1 MSWWSGRF
9 NSLWLAS
16 SRGIHQ
22 FYTYTNRIW
31 CVTFVFCWNK
41 MFAQIGVRSHCLDKN
56 HLTRWV
62 TRCWS
67 LAMQYTLNQ
76 IYAYVDGVSSKAL
89 NGQLRD
95 LVFSS
100 VNERYIFQKGLAFR
114 TTVSCLV
121 IERYPPKY
129 SQFHWFL
136 DPLLDNSQHLL

>member
-1 MSWWSGRF
+1 
-9 NSLWLAS
+9 
-16 SRGIHQ
+16 
-22 FYTYTNRIW
+22 
-31 CVTFVFCWNK
+31 
-41 MFAQIGVRSHCLDKN
+41 
-56 HLTRWV
+56 
-62 TRCWS
+62 
-67 LAMQYTLNQ
+67 MQYTLNQ

-129 SQFHWFL
+129 SQFH
-136 DPLLDNSQHLL
+136 